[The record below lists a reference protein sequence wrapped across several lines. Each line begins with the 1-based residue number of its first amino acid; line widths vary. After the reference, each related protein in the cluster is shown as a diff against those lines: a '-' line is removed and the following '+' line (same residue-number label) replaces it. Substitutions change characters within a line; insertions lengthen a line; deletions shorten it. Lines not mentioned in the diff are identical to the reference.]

1 MDQTQSQ
8 AASSSPSIP
17 KLGGIDALK
26 TIAKTTAKRGID
38 VYFASKVALL
48 RAMGIVDFPVPPN
61 SRLRRTSSLTLRH
74 YYESGLTTMMPILTA
89 ARMFGADLDQPVN
102 VLDFGCGVA
111 RQLLQLTR
119 NYPNVHAHAC
129 DANPDNVKHVKRAF
143 PKVDA
148 YANPFDPP
156 LKYEDNTFDLVYSVS
171 TFSHFSPADAR
182 LWLREL
188 MRVTRPGGLLCL
200 TINSTTSID
209 WVHRGGLHLDY
220 TKEKLLQDGFWW
232 DVDEAAWYKKK
243 AADSITTF
251 GSGTAAETRPTGDMY
266 FSPAYARQFFEESGL
281 EFLALA
287 PGVIDR
293 MQDLTVTRKPTS
305 KNTR

>member
-1 MDQTQSQ
+1 MEQAQSP
-8 AASSSPSIP
+8 AASAAQATPR
-17 KLGGIDALK
+17 LGAVDAIK

-38 VYFASKVALL
+38 IYFASKVALL

-89 ARMFGADLDQPVN
+89 ARMFGVDLDQPVN

-119 NYPNVHAHAC
+119 NYPNVHAFAC

-143 PKVDA
+143 PKVEV

-156 LKYEDNTFDLVYSVS
+156 LKYADDTFDLVYSVS
-171 TFSHFSPADAR
+171 TFSHFSPDDAR
-182 LWLREL
+182 LWLQEL
-188 MRVTRPGGLLCL
+188 RRVTKPNGLLCL
-200 TINSTTSID
+200 TINSTTSLD
-209 WVHRGGLHLDY
+209 WAHRRGQHLNY
-220 TKEKLLQDGFWW
+220 TKEKLLQDGFWYR
-232 DVDEAAWYKKK
+232 VDEAAWHKAK
-243 AADSITTF
+243 AADAITTF
-251 GSGTAAETRPTGDMY
+251 GSATAAETRPTGDMH
-266 FSPAYARQFFEESGL
+266 FSPAYAKQFFESAGL
-281 EFLALA
+281 EFIALA

-293 MQDLTVTRKPTS
+293 MQDLTVSRKPA
-305 KNTR
+305 R